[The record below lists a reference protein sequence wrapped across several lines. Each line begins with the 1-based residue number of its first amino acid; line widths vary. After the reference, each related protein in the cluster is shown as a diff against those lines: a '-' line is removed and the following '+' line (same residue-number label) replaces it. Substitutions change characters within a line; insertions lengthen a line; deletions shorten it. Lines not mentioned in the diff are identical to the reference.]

1 MAEDT
6 ATAKPVV
13 AVEGRPSVRARGRR
27 YRCVGPTV
35 GYSEQHQSIATT
47 LRYRRQDV

>member
-13 AVEGRPSVRARGRR
+13 AVEGRPSVRTRRRR
-27 YRCVGPTV
+27 YRCRGPTV
-35 GYSEQHQSIATT
+35 GCSEQQQSIATT
-47 LRYRRQDV
+47 RRYRGQDV